1 MTEACVDDQYSTR
14 NKDSVCLLE
23 ELLHLTH
30 VSIGT
35 RQVVENLQCVIYPKQ
50 VQKER
55 VYKSVICMVSAGH
68 MTFSQSDPSNRSHD
82 RLFKSRDAQKSAHY
96 LDNAHLA

>member
-1 MTEACVDDQYSTR
+1 MFFASRDYATVPWRGNLVTEACVDDQYSTR

-35 RQVVENLQCVIYPKQ
+35 RQVVENLQCV
-50 VQKER
+50 V
-55 VYKSVICMVSAGH
+55 
-68 MTFSQSDPSNRSHD
+68 
-82 RLFKSRDAQKSAHY
+82 L
-96 LDNAHLA
+96 